1 MLRQKSIRKPN
12 TAMLVKVGLL
22 SSITIVMGTTGVGF
36 IPIQP
41 FKLTI
46 MHIPVIIGAIL
57 EGPLAGALIG
67 MIFGLFSIYQN
78 LMVPGIT
85 SFAFYNPLVSVL
97 PRILIGIVS
106 YYMYKVFSRFNEGAG
121 VAVGAALGSLT
132 NTIGVLGMIFVI
144 YLQRYVSARGT
155 TAKAIYTAGA
165 MNGAIEAVLATL
177 IVLPIVFA
185 VNKIR
190 RK

>member
-1 MLRQKSIRKPN
+1 MLKQNNLKKLN
-12 TAMLVKVGLL
+12 TSMLVKIGLL
-22 SSITIVMGTTGVGF
+22 SSITIVMGITGVGF

-57 EGPLAGALIG
+57 EGPIAGGLIG
-67 MIFGLFSIYQN
+67 MMFGLFSIYQN

-97 PRILIGIVS
+97 PRILIGVVS
-106 YYMYKVFSRFNEGAG
+106 YYMYKLFSRFNEGAG
-121 VAVGAALGSLT
+121 VAIGAAVGSLT
-132 NTIGVLGMIFVI
+132 NTIGVLGMIFI
-144 YLQRYVSARGT
+144 LYLQRYVSARGV

-165 MNGAIEAVLATL
+165 MNGAVEAVLATL

-185 VNKIR
+185 VNKR
-190 RK
+190 RKK

>member
-1 MLRQKSIRKPN
+1 MLKQNNARKIN
-12 TAMLVKVGLL
+12 IGMLVKVGLL
-22 SSITIVMGTTGVGF
+22 SAITMVMGTTGVGF

-57 EGPLAGALIG
+57 EGPIAGALIG
-67 MIFGLFSIYQN
+67 MMFGLFSIYQN

-97 PRILIGIVS
+97 PRILIGVIS
-106 YYMYKVFSRFNEGAG
+106 YYVYKLFSRFSEGAG
-121 VAVGAALGSLT
+121 VAIGAAVGSLT
-132 NTIGVLGMIFVI
+132 NTIGVLGMIFVL

-165 MNGAIEAVLATL
+165 MNGTIEAVLATI
-177 IVLPIVFA
+177 IVVPIIFA
-185 VNKIR
+185 VKKIR